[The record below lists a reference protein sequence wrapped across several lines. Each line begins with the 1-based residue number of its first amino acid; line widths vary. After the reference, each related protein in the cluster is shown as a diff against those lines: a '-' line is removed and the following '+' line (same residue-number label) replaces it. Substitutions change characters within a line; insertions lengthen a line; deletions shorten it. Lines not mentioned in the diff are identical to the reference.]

1 MHAVEFHRRE
11 LLAMRLILDK
21 TPPGAH
27 AEDAESELPQDLF
40 VAIVAAASEAHHVV
54 PEHLQ
59 RMPWFAIVV
68 RFLAKRLGDG
78 DDADHVSELLCSN
91 ALLVAMPAG
100 VRARTFGQLID
111 NLALRIRPPVAF
123 EPSVGRAEQLLDP
136 IRTAMTTDDN
146 ESLMKIADEFIALA
160 VRAYDTVANELRWLV
175 VPRRPAP
182 LSVPA
187 SDERLVQ
194 LHVRSAVAVAQGR
207 ANVCVCARRGQCASH
222 RAVDTRSTVCAAV

>member
-68 RFLAKRLGDG
+68 RFLTKRLGDG
-78 DDADHVSELLCSN
+78 DDRLLLCNN
-91 ALLVAMPAG
+91 ALLAAYAG
-100 VRARTFGQLID
+100 WSA
-111 NLALRIRPPVAF
+111 
-123 EPSVGRAEQLLDP
+123 
-136 IRTAMTTDDN
+136 
-146 ESLMKIADEFIALA
+146 
-160 VRAYDTVANELRWLV
+160 RAYVWSID
-175 VPRRPAP
+175 
-182 LSVPA
+182 
-187 SDERLVQ
+187 
-194 LHVRSAVAVAQGR
+194 
-207 ANVCVCARRGQCASH
+207 
-222 RAVDTRSTVCAAV
+222 